1 MTTRPIVDS
10 LLANRARIKQYGAG
24 AFLLL
29 GANLISGV
37 SLALI
42 SSGRLSF
49 IGTEVANF
57 IVIFIQWQVFALT
70 GAKFGIDQVVFAAVS
85 ADNTITFDASRH
97 IVRRVIPITVL
108 FAVIIGMVY
117 SPWASLGLLVSL
129 PLDTYSVM
137 RIADLNA
144 RKKFPLA
151 AAASLFNYPV
161 FVVLLVVIGLTV
173 ELSAVWVVVVFC
185 FSSFTRALYLW
196 GMLRLSKSR
205 GSALKQVDSQV
216 SMPMVMQ
223 QAMNYWLFRSDV
235 LLLSFAGPAGIPALD
250 IQRYLF
256 LSRFCDFVAVLI
268 NSLGPVVYPLA
279 FIRYPFGQDGA
290 RSRRQQAVRLGAA
303 FAGMFVILSPL
314 LFLYQM
320 LWSSNDI
327 TPIQALPFLIEAALI
342 LLPNL
347 ITYSMLRQ
355 SYLPSLLRNLIASL
369 GVGFTSLIGIIVLST
384 GNLHL
389 LPLMIVIQLGAFT
402 ILGIAASWGKTK
414 ALVSF

>member
-1 MTTRPIVDS
+1 
-10 LLANRARIKQYGAG
+10 
-24 AFLLL
+24 
-29 GANLISGV
+29 
-37 SLALI
+37 
-42 SSGRLSF
+42 
-49 IGTEVANF
+49 
-57 IVIFIQWQVFALT
+57 
-70 GAKFGIDQVVFAAVS
+70 
-85 ADNTITFDASRH
+85 
-97 IVRRVIPITVL
+97 VL

-161 FVVLLVVIGLTV
+161 FVILLVVIGLTV
-173 ELSAVWVVVVFC
+173 ELSAVWVVAVFC

-196 GMLRLSKSR
+196 GMSRLSKSR

-256 LSRFCDFVAVLI
+256 LSRFIDFVAVLI

-303 FAGMFVILSPL
+303 FVGMLVFVTPL

-320 LWSSNDI
+320 LWASNDI
-327 TPIQALPFLIEAALI
+327 TPIQALPFLFISALM
-342 LLPNL
+342 LPPNL

-355 SYLPSLLRNLIASL
+355 GYLPSLLRNLIIAIIF
-369 GVGFTSLIGIIVLST
+369 GVLALAMAFAISNLTLAILPWMLMVQLLGFTIIGLQMRWSRQKPVYISE
-384 GNLHL
+384 
-389 LPLMIVIQLGAFT
+389 
-402 ILGIAASWGKTK
+402 
-414 ALVSF
+414 